1 MVLKKR
7 MNIAIIPTFAGTK
20 FLFLSFF
27 LFLASLLTI
36 NAEKKY
42 QKNDAQM
49 KTSFIILLLLLKK
62 SVEKQVGCNIGKVTN
77 VDNDLVEEHHFI
89 DWFGEVECIWIQAGI
104 IENSWELWLAVSEM
118 DTRDD
123 VDDIDTLTNENEGHS
138 EFIPIFMYLLYSTWI
153 VWNL

>member
-1 MVLKKR
+1 M
-7 MNIAIIPTFAGTK
+7 
-20 FLFLSFF
+20 
-27 LFLASLLTI
+27 
-36 NAEKKY
+36 
-42 QKNDAQM
+42 KN
-49 KTSFIILLLLLKK
+49 SFIILLLLLQK
-62 SVEKQVGCNIGKVTN
+62 SVEKQVGCNNGKVTN